1 MSRIRRI
8 LHATD
13 FSSASRA
20 AFARAVE
27 MAKTNR
33 AELLLVHVMSPIV
46 MPVGEGY
53 ISADVYNTIEASTR
67 AASLQQLKTLLARA
81 RKAGARARTLLLDG
95 IAHERI
101 VRAARTNRADVIVIG
116 THGRTG
122 LAKLFLGSVAG
133 RVLAIAHC
141 PVLTVRGK

>member
-53 ISADVYNTIEASTR
+53 ISADVYNTIEASAR
-67 AASLQQLKTLLARA
+67 AASLRQLKTLLARA

>member
-13 FSSASRA
+13 FSPASRA

-53 ISADVYNTIEASTR
+53 ISADVYNTIEASNR

-95 IAHERI
+95 LAHERI

>member
-1 MSRIRRI
+1 MNRIRRI

-13 FSSASRA
+13 FSPASRA
-20 AFARAVE
+20 AFARAVQ
-27 MAKTNR
+27 MAKANR
-33 AELLLVHVMSPIV
+33 AELLRVHVMSPLVI
-46 MPVGEGY
+46 PVGEGY

-67 AASLQQLKTLLARA
+67 GASQKQLRTLLTRA

-101 VRAARTNRADVIVIG
+101 VRAASANRADVIVIG

-122 LAKLFLGSVAG
+122 LAKLFLGSVAA
-133 RVLAIAHC
+133 RVLSIARC

>member
-1 MSRIRRI
+1 MKRIRRI

-13 FSSASRA
+13 FSPASRP

-27 MAKTNR
+27 MAKANR
-33 AELLLVHVMSPIV
+33 AELLLAHAMSPIV
-46 MPVGEGY
+46 IPVGEGY
-53 ISADVYNTIEASTR
+53 ISADVYDRIEASTR
-67 AASLQQLKTLLARA
+67 AASQKQLKTLLARA

-101 VRAARTNRADVIVIG
+101 VRAARANHADVIVIG

-122 LAKLFLGSVAG
+122 LAKFFIGSVAA
-133 RVLAIAHC
+133 RVLAIAPC

>member
-53 ISADVYNTIEASTR
+53 ISADVYNTLEASTR

>member
-1 MSRIRRI
+1 MKRIRRI

-13 FSSASRA
+13 FSPASRP
-20 AFARAVE
+20 AFGRAVE
-27 MAKTNR
+27 MAKANR
-33 AELLLVHVMSPIV
+33 AELLLAHVMSPIV
-46 MPVGEGY
+46 IPVGEGY
-53 ISADVYNTIEASTR
+53 ISADVYDTIEASTR
-67 AASLQQLKTLLARA
+67 AAGQNQLKTLLARA

-101 VRAARTNRADVIVIG
+101 VRAARANHADVIVIG

-122 LAKLFLGSVAG
+122 LAKFFLGSVAA
-133 RVLAIAHC
+133 RVLAIAPC